1 MPTAGEMRALGEEI
15 VASQRARTAA
25 VIGFKADTGAF
36 MDELAAGTTARKSET
51 AATLGEYDA
60 AHQAMARETRERLA
74 QDRAAMKTD
83 TAAFVDEL
91 AAGTAAR
98 KADVTS
104 QLAEYATEMT
114 EARAAWREHLGA
126 PPPPPVVEVAPPP
139 PPPPVVEVA
148 PPPPPV
154 EQVIP
159 DDLTAIRGIGASMQ
173 ARLTE
178 LGITTFAQLAEAS
191 PDEVRERLGDF
202 GRLARVEQWIA
213 QAREL
218 V

>member
-1 MPTAGEMRALGEEI
+1 VVRMFA
-15 VASQRARTAA
+15 
-25 VIGFKADTGAF
+25 
-36 MDELAAGTTARKSET
+36 
-51 AATLGEYDA
+51 EYDA

-148 PPPPPV
+148 PPPPPPPVVEVAPPPPPV